1 MIVRRIIIS
10 AFVATLLITLG
21 CGSSVEQAQEDS
33 YKAQENVANQRLELV
48 DKYQECM
55 KNAAEMAEE
64 EGTDQS
70 EREKACESYLKA
82 AEALN

>member
-1 MIVRRIIIS
+1 MTLRLLKLAVIAS
-10 AFVATLLITLG
+10 AVTLLTG
-21 CGSSVEQAQEDS
+21 CGSSVEKAQEDS
-33 YKAQENVANQRLELV
+33 YKAQESVANQRLELV

-64 EGTDQS
+64 EGTDQG